1 MQISN
6 QLVNTAFSRSSTT
19 RTRVCFCFRFFH
31 FALLLCVL
39 FFIYIVNFL
48 IAFFSLFLHRSFL
61 SSPFLN
67 IQRII
72 VNIIARLLCLF
83 LFCTLLSIQIILV
96 ISYVSIV
103 IRCHIE
109 IKKRGKKQL
118 HINYLFYDQCIICKC
133 KNITTSFFNPVIS
146 FSLSVGPVQVI
157 CAGALAVLMG
167 SH

>member
-19 RTRVCFCFRFFH
+19 RTRVFLFPFFSLCFAVVR
-31 FALLLCVL
+31 A

-48 IAFFSLFLHRSFL
+48 IAFFFLFLHRSFL
-61 SSPFLN
+61 SFFKHTKDYRKYNSQIVMFISVLYF
-67 IQRII
+67 I
-72 VNIIARLLCLF
+72 VNIDYSSNILCKYCNKVPHLN
-83 LFCTLLSIQIILV
+83 
-96 ISYVSIV
+96 
-103 IRCHIE
+103 
-109 IKKRGKKQL
+109 KKERQKKQL